1 MPLFIYPIP
10 GIKTLTPI
18 KKIKKLID
26 NGKRRDILL
35 RDPHV
40 GDGIY
45 HFLEREGYYF
55 MAEKSKKKVKS
66 GWKSYL
72 KAGWVPG
79 VLLILLLI
87 AVALH
92 YIKGGYYM
100 TIPFGATN
108 VPGRINSVIGLVPK
122 DYQLFGGYF
131 NAFYFEWIPMIMGA
145 YMVFKSTIEATITKK
160 KITAGMLVVLAIIGT
175 FAVKEYLAAAE
186 VCFMMIFGEFLED
199 LTMLKT
205 QNAIRELIK
214 LVPSTARKLVNGLF
228 QVVPLKQVRVGD
240 TIQVQTGEKVPV
252 DGIITKGQAAI
263 NEASITGESMPV
275 DKTVGDKTFVG
286 TLNENGV
293 IEIHTDKLGN
303 KTVLGKIIQT
313 VKAAQDQKGPTQRV
327 ADKFAE
333 FFLPTILGICAI
345 TFVVFNFFVKLEI
358 TDTLNRIMTV
368 LVIACPCA
376 LILATPTA
384 VIGGVGNAAK
394 KGVLIKGGVAIE
406 NGAKV
411 DTICFDKTGTITNGT
426 PEVVDTFIADGVDK
440 NDYLYALTIAEKN
453 SGHPLAKAVVRYLT
467 DVEKYNINAVPNAEF
482 ELLFGR
488 GVRVKEEGKV
498 YEVANKKCLADYG
511 NAPKVLEKFIKT
523 QESMGRT
530 VMIAVD
536 NGSIL
541 GAISVADTIRSYAK
555 SAIAELHAVGIKR
568 VVMLTGDN
576 EHTAKAICDEAGIT
590 EFRANL
596 LPEQKLD
603 VIRALQAEG
612 ATVAMVGDGV
622 NDAPALTL
630 ANVGIAMG
638 GAGTDVAT
646 EAAGITLMSD
656 RIDMLPFTFAMCRRT
671 YYLVKQN
678 IWVFAIFVNV
688 AGVLLAESG
697 LLNPMLGALVHNCAS
712 IFVVLNSSRML
723 TWAYKKK
730 VGASVKAVSVEA

>member
-1 MPLFIYPIP
+1 
-10 GIKTLTPI
+10 
-18 KKIKKLID
+18 
-26 NGKRRDILL
+26 
-35 RDPHV
+35 
-40 GDGIY
+40 
-45 HFLEREGYYF
+45 
-55 MAEKSKKKVKS
+55 MAEKSKSKS
-66 GWKSYL
+66 GWKGYL

-79 VLLILLLI
+79 LLALLTII
-87 AVALH
+87 AVVLH
-92 YIKGGYYM
+92 YVKGGYYM
-100 TIPFGATN
+100 TIPFGVTN
-108 VPGRINSVIGLVPK
+108 VPGRINAIIGLVPR
-122 DYQLFGGYF
+122 DYQLFQGYL
-131 NAFYFEWIPMIMGA
+131 NAFYFEWIPMVMGA
-145 YMVFKSTIEATITKK
+145 YLVFKSTIEATIKKK

-175 FAVKEYLAAAE
+175 FAVKEYLSAGV

-199 LTMLKT
+199 LTMLRT

-214 LVPSTARKLVNGLF
+214 LVPSTARKLIDGVF

-240 TIQVQTGEKVPV
+240 TIQVQTGEKLAV
-252 DGIITKGQAAI
+252 DGTITKGQAAI

-275 DKTVGDKTFVG
+275 DKSIGDKVFVG

-293 IEIHTDKLGN
+293 IEVHTDKLGN
-303 KTVLGKIIQT
+303 HTVLGKIIQT
-313 VKAAQDQKGPTQRV
+313 VKAAQDQKGDAQRI
-327 ADKFAE
+327 ADSFAE
-333 FFLPTILGICAI
+333 YFLPIIVGICTI
-345 TFVVFNFFVKLEI
+345 TFFVCNYYLKLEI
-358 TDTLNRIMTV
+358 TDTLNRIMTI

-394 KGVLIKGGVAIE
+394 KGVLIKGGESIE

-411 DTICFDKTGTITNGT
+411 DTVCFDKTGTITNGT

-453 SGHPLAKAVVRYLT
+453 SGHPLAKAIVRYLT
-467 DVEKYNINAVPNAEF
+467 EKEKYNINAVPNAEF

-511 NAPKVLEKFIKT
+511 NAPKALEMFIKT

-536 NGSIL
+536 NGRIL
-541 GAISVADTIRSYAK
+541 GAASVADTIRSYAR
-555 SAIAELHAVGIKR
+555 SAVAELHAVGIKR
-568 VVMLTGDN
+568 VIMLTGDN
-576 EHTAKAICDEAGIT
+576 EYTAKAICDEAGIT

-603 VIRALQAEG
+603 VIRELQAQG
-612 ATVAMVGDGV
+612 AKVAMVGDGV
-622 NDAPALTL
+622 NDAPALML
-630 ANVGIAMG
+630 SNVGIAMG

-656 RIDMLPFTFAMCRRT
+656 RIDMLPFTFAMCKRT
-671 YYLVKQN
+671 YFLVKQN

-688 AGVLLAESG
+688 AGVLLAETG
-697 LLNPMLGALVHNCAS
+697 ILNPMMGALIHNCSS

-730 VGASVKAVSVEA
+730 SLSSGKAVSVEA